1 MNKIHDE
8 LKVDA
13 CTTIQCLFFNI
24 PLIHRQVHDKQ
35 QPRSPF
41 SRVLVFLFLIYGV
54 LCTALNQN
62 NRLTDAGNYTHR
74 IRIKK
79 ESFIQS
85 FPFSNNCFRK
95 SAFLLVMLE
104 YGVYSLSFFSWHYCS
119 FAWLFFE
126 EGEPFQFVT
135 WHINHNF
142 VANSFP
148 FCFRRHLAKQIQNRI
163 IGFRFERKKNI
174 HTSCGFML

>member
-85 FPFSNNCFRK
+85 FPFSNNCFRS

-104 YGVYSLSFFSWHYCS
+104 YGVYSLSFFLLDIIAPSHGCS
-119 FAWLFFE
+119 SKKASRFSLLRDILTTISSQILFH
-126 EGEPFQFVT
+126 FV
-135 WHINHNF
+135 F
-142 VANSFP
+142 VD
-148 FCFRRHLAKQIQNRI
+148 IWQNKYRT
-163 IGFRFERKKNI
+163 E
-174 HTSCGFML
+174 L